1 MNDKEKLIN
10 CIKTNSIIYEQ
21 QYKINENICCFCLDT
36 LSGKICYECKN
47 CHKGFCLENNFCK
60 GILEYLKI
68 NKKCPICTVLFETS
82 DNIFVND
89 YNSCDSYEL
98 SNILET
104 IYYEMLNNQKIPDL

>member
-47 CHKGFCLENNFCK
+47 YPDFENWPPV
-60 GILEYLKI
+60 GY
-68 NKKCPICTVLFETS
+68 
-82 DNIFVND
+82 
-89 YNSCDSYEL
+89 
-98 SNILET
+98 
-104 IYYEMLNNQKIPDL
+104 